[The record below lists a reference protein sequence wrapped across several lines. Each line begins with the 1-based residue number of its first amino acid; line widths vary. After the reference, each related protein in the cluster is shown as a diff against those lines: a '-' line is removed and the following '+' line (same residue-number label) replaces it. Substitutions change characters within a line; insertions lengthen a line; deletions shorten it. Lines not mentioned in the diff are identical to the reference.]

1 MQGTIKSFEEL
12 MEYNLELK
20 KQEREAEK
28 ELKQMV
34 GIKTRHQ
41 TSGVCFLK
49 TEL

>member
-28 ELKQMV
+28 ELNKNNRNYE
-34 GIKTRHQ
+34 K
-41 TSGVCFLK
+41 K
-49 TEL
+49 